1 MSVFRVEKTKGYTVM
16 SNHHLRNHALSLK
29 AKGLLSQMLSLPEDW
44 DYTLQGLAQINK
56 ESIDAMLY
64 LGGVRKMTKETFI
77 NTMELL
83 KRQQDLNCG
92 LAQEL
97 QITLRRAFPD
107 VYDWILWWLAK
118 PDNFAIWTDDEPQR
132 WNLGDAGSLY
142 NFISGAAV
150 RDPALRGNDMSMLF
164 LAVSQELYEQL
175 KEHAL
180 ETGLNLQELMLII
193 LKWLLKHPGKIRR
206 IIHTDI
212 GDV

>member
-1 MSVFRVEKTKGYTVM
+1 
-16 SNHHLRNHALSLK
+16 
-29 AKGLLSQMLSLPEDW
+29 
-44 DYTLQGLAQINK
+44 
-56 ESIDAMLY
+56 
-64 LGGVRKMTKETFI
+64 MTKETFI
-77 NTMELL
+77 NTLELL
-83 KRQQDLNCG
+83 KRQQNLNCG

-164 LAVSQELYEQL
+164 LVVSQELYEQL
-175 KEHAL
+175 KDHAL
-180 ETGLNLQELMLII
+180 ETGLNLQELIFDHRNTVFLSTRNASKTPVISMKFRLPPQSYVVQIP
-193 LKWLLKHPGKIRR
+193 LPQPSS
-206 IIHTDI
+206 
-212 GDV
+212 

>member
-1 MSVFRVEKTKGYTVM
+1 
-16 SNHHLRNHALSLK
+16 
-29 AKGLLSQMLSLPEDW
+29 
-44 DYTLQGLAQINK
+44 
-56 ESIDAMLY
+56 
-64 LGGVRKMTKETFI
+64 MTKETFI
-77 NTMELL
+77 NTLELL
-83 KRQQDLNCG
+83 KRQQNLNCG

-164 LAVSQELYEQL
+164 LVVSQELYEQL
-175 KEHAL
+175 KDHAL

-193 LKWLLKHPGKIRR
+193 LNWLLKHPGKIRR
-206 IIHTDI
+206 IIHTEI

>member
-1 MSVFRVEKTKGYTVM
+1 
-16 SNHHLRNHALSLK
+16 
-29 AKGLLSQMLSLPEDW
+29 
-44 DYTLQGLAQINK
+44 
-56 ESIDAMLY
+56 
-64 LGGVRKMTKETFI
+64 MTKETFI
-77 NTMELL
+77 NTLELL
-83 KRQQDLNCG
+83 KRQQNLNCG

-164 LAVSQELYEQL
+164 LVVSQELYEQL
-175 KEHAL
+175 KDHAL
-180 ETGLNLQELMLII
+180 ETGLNLQELMISSY
-193 LKWLLKHPGKIRR
+193 
-206 IIHTDI
+206 
-212 GDV
+212 

>member
-1 MSVFRVEKTKGYTVM
+1 
-16 SNHHLRNHALSLK
+16 
-29 AKGLLSQMLSLPEDW
+29 
-44 DYTLQGLAQINK
+44 
-56 ESIDAMLY
+56 
-64 LGGVRKMTKETFI
+64 MTKETFI

-107 VYDWILWWLAK
+107 AYDWILWWLAK

-164 LAVSQELYEQL
+164 LVVSQELYEQL
-175 KEHAL
+175 QDHAL

-193 LKWLLKHPGKIRR
+193 LKWLLKHPAKSGVSYTRILGMSEYGISKPPTVCAVGRSEFFILHLFSCQAAGK
-206 IIHTDI
+206 
-212 GDV
+212 

>member
-1 MSVFRVEKTKGYTVM
+1 
-16 SNHHLRNHALSLK
+16 
-29 AKGLLSQMLSLPEDW
+29 MLFAVAS
-44 DYTLQGLAQINK
+44 
-56 ESIDAMLY
+56 AMLY
-64 LGGVRKMTKETFI
+64 SGGVRKVTRETFI
-77 NTMELL
+77 NTLELL
-83 KRQQDLNCG
+83 KRQQNLNCG

-107 VYDWILWWLAK
+107 AYDWILWWLAK

-164 LAVSQELYEQL
+164 LVVSQELYEQL
-175 KEHAL
+175 KDHAL